1 MSVQRRTWLRRPAT
15 IALAVVTMSALT
27 ILPGG
32 SYAAPD
38 NATST
43 TLYLVQFTGNPLATY
58 TGGVA
63 GFTAT
68 KPAKGHRINTHTT
81 NATGYSRYLAG
92 RQHNVL
98 SSAGVSTSNVVYTYT
113 TVVNGAAVKLTP
125 LQAAKLASTPGVLM
139 VEKNRIMS
147 IQTTEP
153 PTPAFLG
160 LTGPNGVWNKQFG

>member
-1 MSVQRRTWLRRPAT
+1 MSVPRRAGIRRPAF
-15 IALAVVTMSALT
+15 IALAAMTGLALT
-27 ILPGG
+27 ILATG
-32 SYAAPD
+32 SSLAAPNPD
-38 NATST
+38 ASSSS

-98 SSAGVSTSNVVYTYT
+98 SSAGV
-113 TVVNGAAVKLTP
+113 
-125 LQAAKLASTPGVLM
+125 
-139 VEKNRIMS
+139 
-147 IQTTEP
+147 
-153 PTPAFLG
+153 
-160 LTGPNGVWNKQFG
+160 